1 MTRGPLRVAAL
12 AVALGLGVAGVAA
25 SQDEPPSDREAAPE
39 AAKAP
44 LLPKPE
50 DFKPG
55 FDDLMTM
62 LVQPRHLK
70 LQYAGTKR
78 NWELAAAES
87 RNLRQAFGRIS
98 RTLPDY
104 LGIDVAE
111 AMEAMMT
118 PQLQAVDAAV
128 TAADPAK
135 FASAYDGLTKACN
148 ACHVYME
155 RPYIVVKVPDPAAP
169 PVYAGQDFSAP
180 P

>member
-1 MTRGPLRVAAL
+1 MTRGRWFAAAF
-12 AVALGLGVAGVAA
+12 AVSLGLGMAGVAM
-25 SQDEPPSDREAAPE
+25 SQDEPAGAPD
-39 AAKAP
+39 ATKAP
-44 LLPKPE
+44 SLPKAE

-70 LQYAGTKR
+70 LQYAGARR

-98 RTLPDY
+98 RTLPEY

-111 AMEAMMT
+111 AMDAMMA

-128 TAADPAK
+128 AAADPVK

-155 RPYIVVKVPDPAAP
+155 RPYIVVKVPDTSAPLAYPDQDFNAAP
-169 PVYAGQDFSAP
+169 
-180 P
+180 